1 MNLWNLTTKFFQMT
15 LPTHIMFPGN
25 WASMRVST
33 DITGEVDIIT
43 FLNQK
48 YDNSVNLKLTNNIPW
63 SGPRLGS
70 DQVWATAVV
79 GLKWKKQF
87 HCLMETSISHQGW
100 LKHFVHFVSWFSSQ
114 HFLFSFPMHLFY
126 PIIRSCALHN

>member
-1 MNLWNLTTKFFQMT
+1 MT

-48 YDNSVNLKLTNNIPW
+48 YDNSVNLKLTNNIP
-63 SGPRLGS
+63 
-70 DQVWATAVV
+70 
-79 GLKWKKQF
+79 
-87 HCLMETSISHQGW
+87 
-100 LKHFVHFVSWFSSQ
+100 
-114 HFLFSFPMHLFY
+114 
-126 PIIRSCALHN
+126 